1 MLAEKRKLFAMRIS
15 SLSLS
20 LGVAAAL
27 MALGVVGAEAGRTK
41 FQSPDEAFRKGISAY
56 NTGAYATAIDAL
68 ESAPNM
74 FLAQYYLARI
84 YADNNSAFTDHG
96 KAYML
101 YQRIADEYADVDPD
115 DDQRA
120 PFVAKA
126 LTALAAYV
134 RTGLPEIG
142 LKADPER
149 AAEYLRHASVVF
161 DDEDAQFELAKL
173 LLKGDGVETDEAMA
187 KHWLS
192 VLSQKGHA
200 GAQAFLADLYWRGK
214 HMAPDPVRALALIT
228 VAAENAPPSERVWI
242 EDIYQN
248 IFCDAPSGT
257 RQQATGLVA
266 EWGGRYGRKPA
277 VRDRLGLGELGTPM
291 RTCGDGEPALPV
303 RTKSLRTP
311 ETPSFTQVP
320 ADIGSGFRDAGE
332 HR

>member
-56 NTGAYATAIDAL
+56 NVGAYATAIDAL

-200 GAQAFLADLYWRGK
+200 GSQNWGSLPSQTIPNRSVIPIPAQQ
-214 HMAPDPVRALALIT
+214 HRARARSR
-228 VAAENAPPSERVWI
+228 P
-242 EDIYQN
+242 
-248 IFCDAPSGT
+248 
-257 RQQATGLVA
+257 
-266 EWGGRYGRKPA
+266 
-277 VRDRLGLGELGTPM
+277 
-291 RTCGDGEPALPV
+291 
-303 RTKSLRTP
+303 
-311 ETPSFTQVP
+311 
-320 ADIGSGFRDAGE
+320 
-332 HR
+332 